1 MRTIFDDSI
10 TYIHEIDS
18 TSSPEK
24 SGNEIETPA
33 ELNQQSLITT
43 PQIELSGGDFQ
54 FRESLMNS
62 PDLRK
67 NYESRRMDVSLLNSP
82 ERTPVDSSEP
92 KITFYQKLSFSE
104 EVKQA

>member
-1 MRTIFDDSI
+1 MNLRTIFDDSI

-54 FRESLMNS
+54 FR
-62 PDLRK
+62 
-67 NYESRRMDVSLLNSP
+67 
-82 ERTPVDSSEP
+82 
-92 KITFYQKLSFSE
+92 
-104 EVKQA
+104 